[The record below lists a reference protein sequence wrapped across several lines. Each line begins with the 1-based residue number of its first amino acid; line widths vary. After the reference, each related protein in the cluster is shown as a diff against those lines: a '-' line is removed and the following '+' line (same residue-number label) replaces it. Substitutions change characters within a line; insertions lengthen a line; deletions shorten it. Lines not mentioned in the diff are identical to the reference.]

1 MTGTGTL
8 RGPLLWACGILLAV
22 ANFVAILD
30 VSIAN
35 VSVQDISGALGV
47 SPTQGTWVITSYAVA
62 EAITVPLTGW
72 LAARFGTV
80 RVFVAAFI
88 GFGLASALCGLA
100 PSLGI
105 LVACRVLQGVCG
117 GPLMPLSQTLL
128 LTIFPKHQHPT
139 ALTVWALTT
148 IIAPILG
155 PVTGGTLCDTLGW
168 GSIFWVNTPL
178 AVAAG
183 LLAWRWLRAYETPGR
198 RQRMDFVGL
207 GLLALWVGAL
217 QIMLDIGRAHN
228 WFASPLIVGLAVT
241 AAVGFVYFVIWELTD
256 TEPVVNL
263 RVFRHRGYAIGMAAL
278 ALTIG
283 AFFATNIIIPLW
295 LQTIMGY
302 TATWAGKAASLRG
315 FTALIAA
322 PIAARLMTRVD
333 PRAVISAGVIWLG
346 GVSLV
351 FAFSSTDMTFGH
363 VAFWMFVTGFG
374 FPLFF
379 LPLIAMTVADVDA
392 SEVANASGLQ
402 NFIRTL
408 ATAVAI
414 SVSTTQWE
422 NAGNLRQADVAAT
435 IGAGGPMQAALTA
448 EQMRGGDFAR
458 LQMLMEALVHKQ
470 AVMLATNGVFM
481 ACAVLYLLCAAGI
494 WLVPRPT
501 GELKGPGGH

>member
-1 MTGTGTL
+1 
-8 RGPLLWACGILLAV
+8 
-22 ANFVAILD
+22 
-30 VSIAN
+30 
-35 VSVQDISGALGV
+35 
-47 SPTQGTWVITSYAVA
+47 
-62 EAITVPLTGW
+62 
-72 LAARFGTV
+72 
-80 RVFVAAFI
+80 
-88 GFGLASALCGLA
+88 
-100 PSLGI
+100 
-105 LVACRVLQGVCG
+105 
-117 GPLMPLSQTLL
+117 
-128 LTIFPKHQHPT
+128 
-139 ALTVWALTT
+139 
-148 IIAPILG
+148 
-155 PVTGGTLCDTLGW
+155 
-168 GSIFWVNTPL
+168 
-178 AVAAG
+178 
-183 LLAWRWLRAYETPGR
+183 
-198 RQRMDFVGL
+198 
-207 GLLALWVGAL
+207 
-217 QIMLDIGRAHN
+217 
-228 WFASPLIVGLAVT
+228 
-241 AAVGFVYFVIWELTD
+241 
-256 TEPVVNL
+256 
-263 RVFRHRGYAIGMAAL
+263 MAAL